1 VIWGRVIDVFRRR
14 RLETDL
20 DSQLAYHLDALE
32 AEARAQGLSPDAA
45 RAAARRAMGGLTQVQ
60 DAYRDQLTI
69 PVIDPLWQDVRYG
82 CRVLAR
88 SPAFSVVA
96 VAILAIGIASAT
108 TIFSFV
114 DAVLLKPLPYENG
127 DRIVRILE
135 RRPDGATSWFSTPAY
150 LDWRA
155 NNTVFEQMAAQQQG
169 LVTLTSAQDTAALRV
184 ARVTA
189 DYFKVFGIGAAL
201 GRTFAEDED
210 TPGKEHVVVLSDAIW
225 RTQFGAD
232 ARIVGST
239 IQLDNEPYTV
249 IGVMPA
255 GSAFDRGGAAFDRGG
270 AQVWLPLAFR
280 PLNMTWDYRWVNASF
295 ARLKPGVSLEAA
307 RAQMDTVGTRI
318 ATAYPNSNRGWGIA
332 VERYADVIVGSQL
345 RTSLLALMAAVC
357 GLVLICCS
365 NLASLVLM
373 RAVSRGPEFAVRAAF
388 GANRRRFIQQLLIE
402 HAILTMVGSLL
413 GIVCAYGSIRWLTLN
428 VPSRLLPSE
437 ASVRLDARVLVF
449 ALAVSSVTAIVFGLV
464 PALRGANLSLSGAM
478 GTRSETPSVAKRRV
492 LDALVVAEVA
502 VAFVLLCGSALLI
515 RSFVG
520 LINVET
526 GFVSSNVLT
535 MNLPVPGFP
544 PGSQFASSDEFKTY
558 LRAIET
564 AVGSIPGVQ
573 RVGLTN
579 GLPLTDCCLYLLSM
593 QVANRPVLDR
603 ANRNGGFIKIV
614 TPSYF
619 SALGLTLRQ
628 GRFLDARDIGSAVP
642 VIVVNERL
650 ASRYFPNADAIGQHL
665 LIPRVVPGKTEH
677 GPEMSWEIV
686 GVVANEKISALND
699 DDSAVVYESY
709 EQSPAY
715 FANLV
720 VQAAVDPSALEPA
733 VREALFTLNKGQAVL
748 DVRTLEQRKS
758 ASAASGRVEAA
769 VMSTFS
775 IVAVVLAAVGMYG
788 VLAYSIAL
796 RRREIGIRAAL
807 GASSSRLLRAVF
819 GRGLVVTLIGLT
831 IGIIVALVLA
841 PLLGSV
847 LYNVQTRDPL
857 LMTLAATILVSVAL
871 LASSIPAHRA
881 AHVDPIAVLRGD

>member
-14 RLETDL
+14 RLDTDL

-32 AEARAQGLSPDAA
+32 AEARAQGLSPDDA
-45 RAAARRAMGGLTQVQ
+45 RAAARRAMGGLTQAQ
-60 DAYRDQLTI
+60 DAYRDQLRI
-69 PVIDPLWQDVRYG
+69 PIVDAIRQDVRYG

-88 SPAFSVVA
+88 NPGFSVVA
-96 VAILAIGIASAT
+96 VAILAIGITSAT

-135 RRPDGATSWFSTPAY
+135 RRPGGATSWFSAPAF

-155 NNTVFEQMAAQQQG
+155 NNTVFEKMAAQQQG
-169 LVTLTSAQDTAALRV
+169 LVTLTSAQDTVALRV

-189 DYFKVFGIGAAL
+189 DYFKVFGIRAAL

-210 TPGKEHVVVLSDAIW
+210 TPGKEHVVVLSHAVW

-232 ARIVGST
+232 AGIVGST

-270 AQVWLPLAFR
+270 AQLWQPLAFR
-280 PLNMTWDYRWVNASF
+280 PLNLNRDYRFVNASF
-295 ARLKPGVSLEAA
+295 ALLKPGLSLDQA
-307 RAQMDTVGTRI
+307 RAQMDSIGKQI
-318 ATAYPNSNRGWGIA
+318 ATDYPDSNRGWGIA
-332 VERYADVIVGSQL
+332 VERYADVIVGPQL
-345 RTSLLALMAAVC
+345 RTALLALMAAVC

-373 RAVSRGPEFAVRAAF
+373 RAVSRGPEFAVRAAI
-388 GANRRRFIQQLLIE
+388 GGSRRRLILQLLIE
-402 HAILTMVGSLL
+402 HAMLTMIGSLI
-413 GIVCAYGSIRWLTLN
+413 GIACAYGSIRWLTLN

-437 ASVRLDARVLVF
+437 ASVRIDARVLVF
-449 ALAVSSVTAIVFGLV
+449 ALAVSGVTAIVFGLV
-464 PALRGANLSLSGAM
+464 PALRGANLSLAGTM

-515 RSFVG
+515 RSFVR

-526 GFVSSNVLT
+526 GFVSTQVLT

-544 PGSQFASSDEFKTY
+544 PGSRFTSPDEFKTY

-593 QVANRPVLDR
+593 QVANRPLVDR
-603 ANRNGGFIKIV
+603 ANRNSGFIKIV

-628 GRFLDARDIGSAVP
+628 GRFLDARDDGSGVP

-650 ASRYFPNADAIGQHL
+650 ARRYFPNADAIGQHL
-665 LIPRVVPGKTEH
+665 LIPRVVPGRTER
-677 GPEMSWEIV
+677 GPDISWEIV

-720 VQAAVDPSALEPA
+720 VRAAVDPSALEPA
-733 VREALFTLNKGQAVL
+733 VRQALFALNKGQAVL

-758 ASAASGRVEAA
+758 ASADSDRVQAA

-796 RRREIGIRAAL
+796 RRRELAIRAAL
-807 GASSSRLLRAVF
+807 GASSSRLLRAVV
-819 GRGLVVTLIGLT
+819 GQGLVVTGLGVGIGLVGAFALAPFLSAALYNVRT
-831 IGIIVALVLA
+831 RDPWLLTLVATLLVVVALV
-841 PLLGSV
+841 
-847 LYNVQTRDPL
+847 
-857 LMTLAATILVSVAL
+857 
-871 LASSIPAHRA
+871 ASTIPARRA
-881 AHVDPIAVLRGD
+881 AGIDPANVLRGD